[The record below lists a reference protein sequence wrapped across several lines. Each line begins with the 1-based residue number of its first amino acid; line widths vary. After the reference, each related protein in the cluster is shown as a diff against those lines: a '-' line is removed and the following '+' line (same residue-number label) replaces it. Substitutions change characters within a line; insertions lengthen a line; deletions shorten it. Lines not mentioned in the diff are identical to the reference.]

1 MVIFNS
7 YHPLMVIFGMLHGH
21 RAQVILHGIE
31 DLEPQSRE
39 VRPSLARSRW
49 SLAGDDWVVL
59 VEKTRGNWVQKFQ
72 LLYWLLPKKVSDGTI
87 LQTCS
92 DVPRSTNVQ
101 ERRSLAQS

>member
-7 YHPLMVIFGMLHGH
+7 YHPLMVIFEMLHGH

-59 VEKTRGNWVQKFQ
+59 VEKHVEIGFKNFNYYTGYYQK
-72 LLYWLLPKKVSDGTI
+72 K
-87 LQTCS
+87 
-92 DVPRSTNVQ
+92 
-101 ERRSLAQS
+101 